1 MSEVNNHLFETIDR
15 QNSHESA
22 HTRRTLVKTTAAALG
37 SMGLLGYAAN
47 DAFAKVK
54 TDPANS
60 VANITTVAATAEV
73 LATIVN
79 TVGPEKLGNRLD
91 ATTRRNIRAAAQQEK
106 NHYELLTSKAVGGKP
121 ATTTIYVPDEVFS
134 SPEALLTTL
143 AVGDQVF
150 INAYLLANTV
160 FARQGNLMGSKF
172 ARYTAEIMA
181 TEAVHRALALQS
193 LGKLGNDRV
202 VREVR
207 AARGGLRPADD
218 GRAGLLQ
225 DPRRREGARVR
236 GLRLRQG
243 GQQARHEVRVRR
255 GRRAHAHR
263 PRRQH
268 DRHQLGERHPAA
280 ARHRR
285 AARRASERRAKWP
298 SRHGRKRR
306 HRQATGEPL
315 HGSATWRRVLG

>member
-1 MSEVNNHLFETIDR
+1 MSEVNNNLFDTIDS

-22 HTRRTLVKTTAAALG
+22 HTRRRLVQTTAAALG
-37 SMGLLGYAAN
+37 SMGLLGYATN
-47 DAFAKVK
+47 DAFAKVQ
-54 TDPANS
+54 TNSANS
-60 VANITTVAATAEV
+60 VKNITTVAATAEV

-106 NHYELLTSKAVGGKP
+106 NHYELLTSKAVGGKA
-121 ATTTIYVPDEVFS
+121 ATTSIHVPDEVFS

-150 INAYLLANTV
+150 INAYLLATTV

-202 VREVR
+202 YAKFAQREDVEGLPTTR
-207 AARGGLRPADD
+207 APGFYRIFDAVAVLESAGFGFGKPGSKPGTRYEYAEVAARTPS
-218 GRAGLLQ
+218 
-225 DPRRREGARVR
+225 DPDVNTIAIN
-236 GLRLRQG
+236 
-243 GQQARHEVRVRR
+243 
-255 GRRAHAHR
+255 
-263 PRRQH
+263 
-268 DRHQLGERHPAA
+268 
-280 ARHRR
+280 
-285 AARRASERRAKWP
+285 
-298 SRHGRKRR
+298 
-306 HRQATGEPL
+306 
-315 HGSATWRRVLG
+315 